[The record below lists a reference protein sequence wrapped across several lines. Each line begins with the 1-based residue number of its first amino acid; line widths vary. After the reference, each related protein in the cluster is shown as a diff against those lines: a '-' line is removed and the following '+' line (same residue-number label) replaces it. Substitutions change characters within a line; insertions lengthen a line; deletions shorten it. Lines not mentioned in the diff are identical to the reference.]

1 MDSALGGRVE
11 LPPGVAVEP
20 SGGRESEFEIVWLIL
35 LIALLHQLKVI
46 VLMKLVKFSFS

>member
-1 MDSALGGRVE
+1 VDSPFGGRVE

-20 SGGRESEFEIVWLIL
+20 SGGRELEFEIVWLIL
-35 LIALLHQLKVI
+35 RFALLHQLKVI